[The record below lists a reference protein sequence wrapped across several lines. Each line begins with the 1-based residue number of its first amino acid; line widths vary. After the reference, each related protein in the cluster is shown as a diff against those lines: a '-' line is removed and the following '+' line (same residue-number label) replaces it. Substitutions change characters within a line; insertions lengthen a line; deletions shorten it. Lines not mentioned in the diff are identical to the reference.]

1 MALNATVASV
11 TEDIVKRSRDRR
23 RHYFDRIAAAAS
35 AMPKRKSLGCA
46 NLAHGFA
53 GCGHDDKH
61 ALREGTGP
69 NLAIITSYN
78 DMLSAHQPFER
89 FPEIIRAAAR
99 SAGATA
105 QVAGGVSR
113 HVRWHHPGRS
123 RHGIVALFT

>member
-1 MALNATVASV
+1 MSLNATIASV

-23 RHYFDRIAAAAS
+23 RHYLDRIEMAAS

-53 GCGHDDKH
+53 GCGHGDKH
-61 ALREGTGP
+61 ALREGDSA
-69 NLAIITSYN
+69 NLAIVTSYN

-99 SAGATA
+99 E
-105 QVAGGVSR
+105 
-113 HVRWHHPGRS
+113 
-123 RHGIVALFT
+123 